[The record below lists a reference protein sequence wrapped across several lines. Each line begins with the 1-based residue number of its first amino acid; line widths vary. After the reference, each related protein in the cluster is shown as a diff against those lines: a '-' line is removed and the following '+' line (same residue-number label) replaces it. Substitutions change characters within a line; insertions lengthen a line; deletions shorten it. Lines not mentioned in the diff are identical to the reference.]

1 MRTVLPRHARSDVRH
16 RAQLVDDVCEAFS
29 QGWQQDLWS
38 SAEISIGLANLN
50 SLWQR
55 AGRIP
60 EPVYTRQS
68 TTIVVPPGSGEIIG
82 AIVKADLLRAA
93 GTIVNLVLETD
104 SDAAFA
110 ALSRSAPTTVIV
122 TGSRAGLAGEQE
134 RSLAFAERV
143 HARFPNLPIHV
154 GGRTAGP
161 LCECIDRI
169 GFGRDAA
176 GQMLA
181 RNVEW
186 LALQAMADLAS
197 RES

>member
-1 MRTVLPRHARSDVRH
+1 MLINFDAVSVHKRDARWQPFGELPT
-16 RAQLVDDVCEAFS
+16 DDVHVLSVALQCTSAVGANMS
-29 QGWQQDLWS
+29 DLES
-38 SAEISIGLANLN
+38 
-50 SLWQR
+50 
-55 AGRIP
+55 
-60 EPVYTRQS
+60 
-68 TTIVVPPGSGEIIG
+68 
-82 AIVKADLLRAA
+82 
-93 GTIVNLVLETD
+93 D

-122 TGSRAGLAGEQE
+122 TGSRAGIAGEQE
-134 RSLAFAERV
+134 RSLEFAERV

-161 LCECIDRI
+161 LCECVDRI

-197 RES
+197 GER